1 MKNGQ
6 NELKKFL
13 KNRKSLCTKNTSN
26 EDTDLSNVSSPEPST
41 SCNTHNTSDTDSHS
55 TSDTD
60 SEVEASKNQ
69 VSGTG
74 KYTSDNNHY
83 MSPVI

>member
-13 KNRKSLCTKNTSN
+13 KNRKYLCTKNNSN
-26 EDTDLSNVSSPEPST
+26 EDTDLSNLSSPEPNT
-41 SCNTHNTSDTDSHS
+41 SYNTHNTSDI
-55 TSDTD
+55 D

-69 VSGTG
+69 VSSIG